1 MHRREEHS
9 QLISKHGAWRAQLSG
24 AFFFIS
30 FFPRAAN
37 ETTRQDVYD
46 WILSLS
52 SFFFLKEKLHA
63 LNRTALQMTLCC
75 SLMPCRIPPHCVVNG
90 DVLRVVIP
98 RHNYTGA
105 FVDISGTVKCQDY
118 TEKGKSQLRKLESAS
133 E

>member
-1 MHRREEHS
+1 MIGFYR
-9 QLISKHGAWRAQLSG
+9 
-24 AFFFIS
+24 
-30 FFPRAAN
+30 FP
-37 ETTRQDVYD
+37 
-46 WILSLS
+46 L
-52 SFFFLKEKLHA
+52 FFFLKEKLHA

-118 TEKGKSQLRKLESAS
+118 TEKGKSQLRKPESAS